1 MNDAPVA
8 RVRHIMPAPPDVVFD
23 QWLDPE
29 SLTEWMVPPPFGFV
43 AITVDA
49 RVGGELHLDM
59 DDAGNTVK
67 MTGRFLDIDRPR
79 RLRFT
84 WSLSNWS
91 DPTVASIVTVDFE
104 PVGDDQTLMLIEHSL
119 LPPDVVDQHQ
129 AGWAQTLNQ
138 LAAVLYAMKR
148 H

>member
-8 RVRHIMPAPPDVVFD
+8 RVRHIMPARPEVVFD

-29 SLTEWMVPPPFGFV
+29 SLMEWMVPPPYGCV

-49 RVGGELHLDM
+49 RVGGELHIDM
-59 DDAGNTVK
+59 DDSGTTVK
-67 MTGRFLDIDRPR
+67 MTGRFLEIDRPR

-84 WSLSNWS
+84 WSLSNWR

-104 PVGDDQTLMLIEHSL
+104 PVGDDRTLMLIEHSL
-119 LPPDVVDQHQ
+119 LPPDVVDEHQ
-129 AGWAQTLNQ
+129 TGWAQTLDQ
-138 LAAVLYAMKR
+138 LAAFLHAS
-148 H
+148 

>member
-8 RVRHIMPAPPDVVFD
+8 RVRHTVPAPPEVVFD

-29 SLTEWMVPPPFGFV
+29 SLMEWMVPRPFRFV
-43 AITVDA
+43 AIALDA
-49 RVGGELHLDM
+49 RVGGGLHLDM
-59 DDAGNTVK
+59 DDSGTTVT
-67 MTGRFLDIDRPR
+67 MTGRFLEIDRPR

-84 WSLSNWS
+84 WSLSSWR

-119 LPPDVVDQHQ
+119 LPPDVVDEHQ
-129 AGWAQTLNQ
+129 TGWAQTLDQ
-138 LAAVLYAMKR
+138 LAAVLHAS
-148 H
+148 